1 MFAAMRPA
9 RAAALPPQF
18 DVILCNPPYVRTDD
32 MRQLPAEYQHEPKL
46 ALDGGADGMKF
57 VRVLL
62 REAYVCV
69 SVVELSVPILVGLLN
84 ACRVHS
90 LHVVF

>member
-69 SVVELSVPILVGLLN
+69 WPARVASVCWWWCYQRQYWW
-84 ACRVHS
+84 AC
-90 LHVVF
+90 

>member
-62 REAYVCV
+62 REAYVCGGGR
-69 SVVELSVPILVGLLN
+69 P
-84 ACRVHS
+84 CVH
-90 LHVVF
+90 